1 MAQSKETKLEENKLS
16 TPFQDN
22 SESIV
27 KSKAVPVFKSIIQP
41 KVGPHTRALGNPKKE
56 GTTNTSVTTQLPEE
70 VQAKMENSFGQNFSN
85 VNIHKDSSSA
95 KDINA
100 KAYAQGTDIHFA
112 PGEYN
117 PHSKEGQELIG
128 HELTHVCSRDRGK

>member
-1 MAQSKETKLEENKLS
+1 M
-16 TPFQDN
+16 
-22 SESIV
+22 ESV
-27 KSKAVPVFKSIIQP
+27 KDLKKQQEDSFTLHPLSKAKPVAQP
-41 KVGPHTRALGNPKKE
+41 KAVSKVQPKAKPYMGKNYQLE
-56 GTTNTSVTTQLPEE
+56 NTSTNKLPEE
-70 VQAKMENSFGQNFSN
+70 VQTKMENSFGQNFSN